1 MLTTPRTFTAGIYIP
16 SIHSVTHEFRGVSTV
31 GAIIPFSIF
40 VLGYAF
46 GPIFAAPCS
55 ETFGRRIVYWT
66 CIPCYAFFILGAGL
80 AKTFPTLIICRFLA
94 GLFGSPGVSIGSGVI
109 ADVWSAEE
117 RTVPMAAF
125 VVAPFIGPT
134 VGYVFFPLACV
145 PGDLFDKERYKLTPV
160 SRALVGG
167 FVVKGKDWRW
177 TQWTTL
183 FFSVAIYI
191 SCLFMRET
199 YKKTILAR
207 RARKLGL
214 SHSSHQPITTQT
226 ALHFISVTL
235 IRPMHML
242 LTEPVVGLLS
252 LYVAFA
258 FATVYAFYAA
268 IPWTFE
274 RAYAFSISSQGLGF
288 LSLTV
293 GYVAAIGII
302 LTLTRLLKERR
313 RRKNAAIIEN
323 AGEAAVP
330 ASPEENLYLAMLGS
344 PLLPVAL
351 FAFGWTARREVH
363 WIVPMAAIVML
374 GGGTLLIFVSKFQYL
389 YGFFPACKFSS
400 ESANLGDWFTGG

>member
-1 MLTTPRTFTAGIYIP
+1 MLTTPRTFTGGIYIP
-16 SIHSVTHEFRGVSTV
+16 NIHSVTHEFREVSAV

-46 GPIFAAPCS
+46 GPIIAAPCS

-94 GLFGSPGVSIGSGVI
+94 GIFGSPGVTIGSGVI
-109 ADVWSAEE
+109 ADIWSAEE
-117 RTVPMAAF
+117 RTVPMAAL
-125 VVAPFIGPT
+125 VVAPFVGPS
-134 VGYVFFPLACV
+134 VGYVFFPHLRAWDV
-145 PGDLFDKERYKLTPV
+145 FDKGRFKLTPEIRV
-160 SRALVGG
+160 LVGG
-167 FVVKGKDWRW
+167 FVVKTQEWRW

-199 YKKTILAR
+199 YKKTILTR
-207 RARKLGL
+207 RARRLGL
-214 SHSSHQPITTQT
+214 SPPSHQPTSTQT
-226 ALHFISVTL
+226 ALHFITVTL

-242 LTEPVVGLLS
+242 LTEPVVGFLS
-252 LYVAFA
+252 LYVSFA

-268 IPWTFE
+268 IPWAFE
-274 RAYAFSISSQGLGF
+274 RVYAFSITSQGLVF
-288 LSLTV
+288 LSLMI

-302 LTLTRLLKERR
+302 LTSARLLKERR
-313 RRKNAAIIEN
+313 RRKNAAIVEN
-323 AGEAAVP
+323 VGEVIA

-374 GGGTLLIFVSKFQYL
+374 GGGTLLIFVSKSLYL
-389 YGFFPACKFSS
+389 SGFFA
-400 ESANLGDWFTGG
+400 A